1 MLVLIEIRGVWVNL
15 LELIPGFQLQ
25 FRVWLAHR
33 ELFEGVVEVVLK
45 LAYSDGEFFGIVM
58 VIIVPV
64 LDVPLNLIKLMLI
77 IINDSCIRKLQTI

>member
-25 FRVWLAHR
+25 FHVWLAHR
-33 ELFEGVVEVVLK
+33 ELFEGVVEVVLE

-77 IINDSCIRKLQTI
+77 IINDSFIRKLETI

>member
-1 MLVLIEIRGVWVNL
+1 MIAR
-15 LELIPGFQLQ
+15 
-25 FRVWLAHR
+25 R
-33 ELFEGVVEVVLK
+33 ELPARSQGSL
-45 LAYSDGEFFGIVM
+45 LAGHEWIIVSNTGAERHPILEFFGIVM